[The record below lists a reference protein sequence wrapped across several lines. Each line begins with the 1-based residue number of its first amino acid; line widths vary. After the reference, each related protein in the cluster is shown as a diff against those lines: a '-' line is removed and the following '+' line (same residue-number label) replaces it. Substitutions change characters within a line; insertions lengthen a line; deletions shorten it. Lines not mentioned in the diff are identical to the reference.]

1 MPRTTNEIGK
11 LGVDLGNSGNS
22 WWVYYGELPCYCC
35 FFSCFFPQD
44 AKLED
49 RESTPHCPKFLPY
62 TQRSWQIPWVILRI
76 TRLPDSL
83 WIICLVVS
91 AIKVCANTLRNNQK
105 LCQVLATANFDLLC
119 TMISSRWFAA
129 TSTGWWF
136 GTFFIVP
143 YIGNNNP
150 NWLVFFRGIETTNQS
165 NCRNCLKHFL
175 LNTLFLEICPQR
187 VPVSSRAEEIWW
199 LQDIAVQQSMTLQAS
214 QILGSLVL

>member
-1 MPRTTNEIGK
+1 MAAEQVCGYGFFMPRTTNEIGK

-22 WWVYYGELPCYCC
+22 CWVYDGELPCYCC
-35 FFSCFFPQD
+35 FFSGSFPQD

-105 LCQVLATANFDLLC
+105 LCQVLATANFDLLLHNDQFQ
-119 TMISSRWFAA
+119 MICCNF
-129 TSTGWWF
+129 
-136 GTFFIVP
+136 
-143 YIGNNNP
+143 
-150 NWLVFFRGIETTNQS
+150 NWLVVWNIFYCSIFWEQ
-165 NCRNCLKHFL
+165 
-175 LNTLFLEICPQR
+175 
-187 VPVSSRAEEIWW
+187 
-199 LQDIAVQQSMTLQAS
+199 
-214 QILGSLVL
+214 

>member
-1 MPRTTNEIGK
+1 MYSCVCLSCSDSAWEAAAKPVVFQEFRRHVPSLLRALSGMAAYGFFMPRTTNEIGK

-105 LCQVLATANFDLLC
+105 LCQVLATANFDLLLHNDQFQ
-119 TMISSRWFAA
+119 MICCNF
-129 TSTGWWF
+129 
-136 GTFFIVP
+136 
-143 YIGNNNP
+143 
-150 NWLVFFRGIETTNQS
+150 NWLVVWNIFYCSIYWEQ
-165 NCRNCLKHFL
+165 
-175 LNTLFLEICPQR
+175 
-187 VPVSSRAEEIWW
+187 
-199 LQDIAVQQSMTLQAS
+199 
-214 QILGSLVL
+214 